1 MILPILPKLALPVPC
16 WKLTATRWLFL
27 RLKQYLCEPRLA
39 DNARQRTAPNR
50 IMKRNRNGY
59 GCPLNPLLHNLMT
72 AALTDGKESMV
83 FENMADFR
91 ARENSEPTQPEPQF
105 A

>member
-1 MILPILPKLALPVPC
+1 
-16 WKLTATRWLFL
+16 
-27 RLKQYLCEPRLA
+27 
-39 DNARQRTAPNR
+39 
-50 IMKRNRNGY
+50 MKRNGNGY
-59 GCPLNPLLHNLMT
+59 GCPLNLLLHNLMT
-72 AALTDGKESMV
+72 ATLTDGKESMV